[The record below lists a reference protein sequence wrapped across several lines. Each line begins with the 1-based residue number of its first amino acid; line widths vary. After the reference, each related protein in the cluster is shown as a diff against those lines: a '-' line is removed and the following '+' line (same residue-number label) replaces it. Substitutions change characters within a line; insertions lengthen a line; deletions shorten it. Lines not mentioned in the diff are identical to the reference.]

1 MFMCSPSFS
10 GPTRLN
16 DTMRPFLIDTDP
28 GIDDA
33 LALLLAF
40 GSPECR
46 VEAITTVAGNVEVP
60 FCTRNARRV
69 VAVAA
74 PIRPPRIVEGAAG
87 PLARPLRT
95 ATHYHGADGL
105 GDALPSEAPSPA
117 PAPGSAART
126 LVETARRVG
135 RMLTVVAIGPL
146 TNVAQAL
153 ELDATALADIGRL
166 VVMGGAVDVPGN
178 VTPTAEFN
186 MHVDPEAADRVV
198 AAGLPLELVPLD
210 VTQRVILA
218 RAALDAAL
226 ERAPR
231 RLADFVSRCT
241 RFAFRVE
248 AAADHPGLTLHDPLA
263 VGVALAPSFVTF
275 ERVRLEIGADGETR
289 RRPGPPNC
297 RVALAVEADRFVPW
311 FLERLC
317 RASSS

>member
-1 MFMCSPSFS
+1 MRMFMCSPSFS

-74 PIRPPRIVEGAAG
+74 PIRPPRIVEGAA
-87 PLARPLRT
+87 
-95 ATHYHGADGL
+95 
-105 GDALPSEAPSPA
+105 
-117 PAPGSAART
+117 
-126 LVETARRVG
+126 
-135 RMLTVVAIGPL
+135 
-146 TNVAQAL
+146 
-153 ELDATALADIGRL
+153 
-166 VVMGGAVDVPGN
+166 
-178 VTPTAEFN
+178 
-186 MHVDPEAADRVV
+186 
-198 AAGLPLELVPLD
+198 
-210 VTQRVILA
+210 
-218 RAALDAAL
+218 LDAAL

-231 RLADFVSRCT
+231 RLADFVSSFT

>member
-1 MFMCSPSFS
+1 
-10 GPTRLN
+10 
-16 DTMRPFLIDTDP
+16 
-28 GIDDA
+28 
-33 LALLLAF
+33 
-40 GSPECR
+40 
-46 VEAITTVAGNVEVP
+46 
-60 FCTRNARRV
+60 
-69 VAVAA
+69 
-74 PIRPPRIVEGAAG
+74 
-87 PLARPLRT
+87 
-95 ATHYHGADGL
+95 
-105 GDALPSEAPSPA
+105 
-117 PAPGSAART
+117 
-126 LVETARRVG
+126 
-135 RMLTVVAIGPL
+135 MLTVVAIGPL

-226 ERAPR
+226 ERAPHH
-231 RLADFVSRCT
+231 LADFVSAFT

-248 AAADHPGLTLHDPLA
+248 AAADHSGLTLHDPLA
-263 VGVALAPSFVTF
+263 VGVALRPSFVTF

-297 RVALAVEADRFVPW
+297 RVALAVEAERFVPW